1 MKKVLKILIIFI
13 LSITPISAASARE
26 DYTEEYRN
34 EVFENEIA
42 LNAQPDLSHSMIE
55 KISLSHDESS
65 YAIDTSLPTA
75 ESFPNKSYKYTW
87 RDLFD
92 FDGDI
97 DDDGILDNT
106 ELDFEI
112 FKNFDR
118 DIVLSEDS
126 LFGKIYHSKI
136 TRTDIPSYLLQD
148 DLTFKFEDH
157 FVSKIQAYAG
167 FRGSLNSIWAN
178 NDYSTEYDNLTTQL
192 GVYGQFKNP
201 EYRFKLAVNPI
212 PKSGTNY
219 IDRFISDAY
228 IVNTSI
234 PNHQIVTGYSRVQT
248 GVEGGTSSYILP
260 FVTRSQI
267 ARTFGSAR
275 SLAVKVI
282 GNYQYV
288 DYNFSV
294 GSAGR
299 YITSGLPGAEVNA
312 WVNLKPLG
320 NKSKK
325 YGKVTIGGG
334 YNGGHNGIDYSIGSA
349 YIAYHHKKLWTN
361 FEAGIADGYNGSKGP
376 SSKEACGY
384 AFTLGWK
391 FNPHVQ
397 LIGRVDQF
405 DPNMHASNDL
415 RREYTMGVNWFI
427 KGQAL
432 KLILNYVYCHN
443 QSMPNGHKLIVATQV
458 MI

>member
-1 MKKVLKILIIFI
+1 MKIFFKILLIFI
-13 LSITPISAASARE
+13 LTITPITTVGAKE
-26 DYTEEYRN
+26 DVTEELR
-34 EVFENEIA
+34 EEIQENEIV
-42 LNAQPDLSHSMIE
+42 LNTEENLPQQTTEPTDPIQA
-55 KISLSHDESS
+55 SLNSEEAS
-65 YAIDTSLPTA
+65 TP
-75 ESFPNKSYKYTW
+75 KYTW
-87 RDLFD
+87 KDLFD

-97 DDDGILDNT
+97 DDNGILDNT

-118 DIVLSEDS
+118 DIEVREDS

-136 TRTDIPSYLLQD
+136 TRTDIPSYLYQD
-148 DLTFKFEDH
+148 DLTFKFEKGPI
-157 FVSKIQAYAG
+157 SKIQTYAG
-167 FRGSLNSIWAN
+167 YRGSINSLWVSD
-178 NDYSTEYDNLTTQL
+178 DYTTEYDNVTTQV
-192 GVYGQFKNP
+192 GMYGQFKNP

-260 FVTRSQI
+260 FVARSQI

-299 YITSGLPGAEVNA
+299 YVTSGMPGAEVNG
-312 WVNLKPLG
+312 WINVKPFG
-320 NKSKK
+320 NKAKK
-325 YGKVTIGGG
+325 YGKFTIGGG
-334 YNGGHNGIDYSIGSA
+334 FNGGHNGNDYSIGSA

-376 SSKEACGY
+376 SANKACGY
-384 AFTLGWK
+384 AYTIGWK
-391 FNPHVQ
+391 FNPHIQ
-397 LIGRVDQF
+397 LLGRIDQF
-405 DPNMHASNDL
+405 DPNRNVSNDL
-415 RREYTMGVNWFI
+415 RREYTVGVNWFI

-432 KLILNYVYCHN
+432 KVILNYVYCDN
-443 QSMPNGHKLIVATQV
+443 QNMQNSHKLIMATQV
-458 MI
+458 ML